1 MAGAA
6 KSTRSLDAPSGFR
19 MTMSQSETSLQRSR
33 TINGPRPQHSAA
45 AAILL
50 GASASERRGSIRRA
64 SKSAGSFMDKEAP
77 PEPEVESTPKPK
89 VTKDPSESLDLR
101 ALQLSRKYNLEHF
114 EVKDVLRS
122 LEEVS
127 KESETGLMDQ
137 NQVTKFLQKLFE
149 IPFVPGDLVR
159 QIHQNCCKN
168 SKGEPQ
174 ELDINAF
181 LDWYKVAIFTTVAS
195 LRADQEKLAASSSVD
210 ALCEKFGLQKTELDR
225 IKKQFDKYDTD
236 GSGNIEWEEF
246 VLMMETLMGAK
257 PGDIPMGRLS
267 GFWREI
273 DCDGSGEV
281 DFDEFV
287 GWYLKYFNPS
297 GGDGAVNEFYKSY
310 NPSAG
315 RQKHMM
321 NQAMSESD
329 S

>member
-1 MAGAA
+1 MAG
-6 KSTRSLDAPSGFR
+6 KSSRSLDVPSGFR
-19 MTMSQSETSLQRSR
+19 MTQSQSETSLQRSR

-50 GASASERRGSIRRA
+50 GASERRGSIRRA
-64 SKSAGSFMDKEAP
+64 SKSASTLIDQEPAP
-77 PEPEVESTPKPK
+77 QPEVESTPKPQ
-89 VTKDPSESLDLR
+89 VTKDPSESLDIR

-114 EVKDVLRS
+114 EVKDALRS
-122 LEEVS
+122 LEEIT
-127 KESETGLMDQ
+127 KESGTGTMDQ
-137 NQVTKFLQKLFE
+137 NQVTKFLQKLFD

-159 QIHQNCCKN
+159 QIHGSCCKN
-168 SKGEPQ
+168 SKGETQ
-174 ELDINAF
+174 EFDINAF

-195 LRADQEKLAASSSVD
+195 LRADQEKLAKSSSVD
-210 ALCEKFGLQKTELDR
+210 ALCDKFGLQKTELDR

-246 VLMMETLMGAK
+246 VQMMETLMGAK

-273 DCDGSGEV
+273 DSDGSGEV

-297 GGDGAVNEFYKSY
+297 GGEAVNEFYKSY
-310 NPSAG
+310 NPSAQ
-315 RQKHMM
+315 RQTHIM
-321 NQAMSESD
+321 NQAMAEAAG
-329 S
+329 